1 MAFFNRF
8 YFDIVIPIML
18 KNVKIYWG
26 RIIFALFLMPAAAGF
41 TGVLI
46 FCLKKFSFSYIPF
59 LLGVLSYTL
68 IYPIFKKPFL
78 SYVIGHELTHVLG
91 IWLARGKVHSVRVSK
106 RGGMVK
112 TDKANV
118 WISLMPYF
126 FPFYSFIVL
135 AIYYILSI
143 LWNVGR
149 FFGLMVF
156 ALGLT
161 WAFHLWMTLHIVKQN
176 QPDIKYSGVLFSAVI
191 IFTINVIILIL
202 LLTIISPE
210 LTMQKFI
217 GQSVKMVQGS
227 YLWILQKL
235 I

>member
-1 MAFFNRF
+1 
-8 YFDIVIPIML
+8 
-18 KNVKIYWG
+18 
-26 RIIFALFLMPAAAGF
+26 MPAAAGL

-46 FCLKKFSFSYIPF
+46 YYIKNFSLSYIPF

-68 IYPIFKKPFL
+68 VYPVFKKPFF
-78 SYVIGHELTHVLG
+78 SYVVGHELSHVLG
-91 IWLARGKVHSVRVSK
+91 VWLFRGKVHSVKVGRH
-106 RGGMVK
+106 GGMVK
-112 TDKANV
+112 TNKSNI
-118 WISLMPYF
+118 WIALLPYF
-126 FPFYSFIVL
+126 FPVYAILLLALYYLL
-135 AIYYILSI
+135 AI
-143 LWNVGR
+143 LWDMSR
-149 FFGLMVF
+149 FFNFMVF
-156 ALGLT
+156 LLGIT
-161 WAFHLWMTLHIVKQN
+161 WAFHVWMTLYIVKQN